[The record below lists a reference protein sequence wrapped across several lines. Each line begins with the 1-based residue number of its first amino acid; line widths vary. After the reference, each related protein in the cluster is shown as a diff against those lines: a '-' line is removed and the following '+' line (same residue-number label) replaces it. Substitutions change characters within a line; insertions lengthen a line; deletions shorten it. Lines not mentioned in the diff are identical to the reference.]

1 MSAHKK
7 FQLKPQNWELAVDRY
22 IHPRHATELFFLIGK
37 KKTVVVF
44 LTSIS
49 LRFRGP
55 PASSASL
62 PVHFLA
68 TDGLLC
74 SCLQNKA
81 TWVYSYH
88 FFFILKKKEATW
100 LYHFFFILKKKEAT
114 WVYHFFYLK
123 KKNRLSVPF
132 QGTVAKIIYS
142 KSGRKPH
149 PIRKD
154 GSISNSLNGFT
165 SEVQSWKKKISNCTY
180 I

>member
-1 MSAHKK
+1 MLHWCINYYCRTNIDETRMMS
-7 FQLKPQNWELAVDRY
+7 FLGVRTDRHEFRILTWKHVGTQKISTQTSKLGVSCRSLY
-22 IHPRHATELFFLIGK
+22 TSPSCNRTIFFNRK

-100 LYHFFFILKKKEAT
+100 LYHFF
-114 WVYHFFYLK
+114 
-123 KKNRLSVPF
+123 LS
-132 QGTVAKIIYS
+132 
-142 KSGRKPH
+142 
-149 PIRKD
+149 
-154 GSISNSLNGFT
+154 
-165 SEVQSWKKKISNCTY
+165 
-180 I
+180 